1 MKLNLI
7 LFEEPLILVNLLNY
21 QNKIIVIMAEITR
34 VFDLLQLSVE
44 KYQKDDMVAAK
55 QNGHWEKYS
64 TERFVGLV
72 NQVST
77 GLIASGIKKDDK
89 IAIMSPNRPEWNIC
103 DFGIMQIGATQ
114 VPMYPTLAENDIKFI
129 LRDAEVKIVF
139 VSDSILYEK
148 LNSVRKK
155 EKLDL
160 KIFSFDKIEGVPYWM
175 ELSELAD
182 RSEPIDLQIYRDRIL
197 PTDLL
202 TLIYTSGTTG
212 TPKGVMLT
220 HDNLVSNCIASSVM
234 YPKNFSKALSFL
246 PLSHIFERMVFYMY
260 FYLGISIYYAQSMD
274 TIAADL
280 AEVKPHGFTTVPRLL
295 EKVYDRIVAKGAGLT
310 GIKKQ
315 LFFWALNLG
324 LKYEMDGKN
333 GVFYAIQLKIA
344 NKIIFNKWREALG
357 GQIMAIV
364 SGGAALQPRLARVFW
379 AANMPVLEGYGLT
392 ETSPVIAVNGLEPG
406 DAKFTT
412 VGKVIKDVVVKIA
425 GDGEI
430 LCKGP
435 NVMKGYYN
443 RPDLSDEVI
452 DKEGFFHTGDIGEL
466 LEGKYL
472 RITDRKKEIFKTAG
486 GKYIAPQVLENKFK
500 ESPYIEQVIV
510 IGENERFPAALILPS
525 FPAILAWCGRTNIPY
540 TTNEEMIKDQRV
552 IDKIQSVIDNFNKD
566 FGNWEQVKKFELLFN
581 EWSIDGGELTPK
593 LSLRRKMILQ
603 KYKTQVDNIY
613 RIA

>member
-64 TERFVGLV
+64 TKRFVGLV

-129 LRDAEVKIVF
+129 LKDAEVKIVF
-139 VSDSILYEK
+139 VSDIILYEK
-148 LNSVRKK
+148 LNSVKKK
-155 EKLDL
+155 EQLDL

-197 PTDLL
+197 PSDLL

-295 EKVYDRIVAKGAGLT
+295 EKVYDRIVAKGADLT

-333 GVFYAIQLKIA
+333 GIFYEFQLKIA

-425 GDGEI
+425 DDGEI

-435 NVMKGYYN
+435 NLMKGYYN

-525 FPAILAWCGRTNIPY
+525 FPALSAWCARTNIPY
-540 TTNEEMIKDQRV
+540 TTNQEMIKDQRV
-552 IDKIQSVIDNFNKD
+552 IDKIQSVIDRFNKD
-566 FGNWEQVKKFELLFN
+566 FGNWEQVKKFELLVN
-581 EWSIDGGELTPK
+581 EWSIDGTELTPK
-593 LSLRRKMILQ
+593 LSLRRKAILQ

>member
-1 MKLNLI
+1 
-7 LFEEPLILVNLLNY
+7 
-21 QNKIIVIMAEITR
+21 MAEITR

-44 KYQKDDMVAAK
+44 KHQKEDMVAAK
-55 QNGHWEKYS
+55 QDGVWQKYS
-64 TERFVGLV
+64 TDRFVGLV
-72 NQVST
+72 NAVSS

-129 LRDAEVKIVF
+129 LKDAEVKVVF
-139 VSDSILYEK
+139 VSDKILYDK
-148 LNSVRKK
+148 LNKVRTQDA
-155 EKLDL
+155 LDFR
-160 KIFSFDKIEGVPYWM
+160 IFSFDQIEGVPYWM
-175 ELSELAD
+175 ELSEIAD
-182 RSEPIDLQIYRDRIL
+182 RSEPIDLQMYRDRIL
-197 PTDLL
+197 PSDLL

-220 HDNLVSNCIASSVM
+220 HQNLVTNCIASSVM
-234 YPKNFSKALSFL
+234 YPKGFSKALSFL

-260 FYLGISIYYAQSMD
+260 FYLGISIYYAQSME

-280 AEVKPHGFTTVPRLL
+280 IEVKPHGFTTVPRLL
-295 EKVYDRIVAKGAGLT
+295 EKIYDRIVAKGAELK
-310 GIKKQ
+310 GIKRQ

-324 LKYEMDGKN
+324 LNYELDGKN
-333 GVFYAIQLKIA
+333 GAFYEFQLKIA

-357 GQIMAIV
+357 GNIKAIV

-379 AANMPVLEGYGLT
+379 AAKMPVLEGYGLT

-412 VGKVIKDVVVKIA
+412 VGKVIKDVEVKIA
-425 GDGEI
+425 ADGEI

-452 DKEGFFHTGDIGEL
+452 DKDGFFHTGDIGEI
-466 LEGKYL
+466 LEGEYL

-525 FPAILAWCGRTNIPY
+525 FPALSGWCAKMDIPF
-540 TTNEEMIKDQRV
+540 TSNEDMVKDQRV
-552 IDKIQSVIDNFNKD
+552 IDKIQSVIDHFNRD
-566 FGNWEQVKKFELLFN
+566 FGNWEQVKKFELLAN
-581 EWSIDGGELTPK
+581 DWSIDGGELTPK
-593 LSLRRKMILQ
+593 LSLKRKVILQ
-603 KYKTQVDNIY
+603 KYKTQVDKIY
-613 RIA
+613 NNA

>member
-1 MKLNLI
+1 
-7 LFEEPLILVNLLNY
+7 
-21 QNKIIVIMAEITR
+21 MAEITR

-55 QNGHWEKYS
+55 ENGLWIKYS

-72 NQVST
+72 NAVSS
-77 GLIASGIKKDDK
+77 GLIASGIKKNDK

-139 VSDSILYEK
+139 VSDKILYEK
-148 LNSVRKK
+148 LNNVRTL
-155 EKLDL
+155 EELDF

-175 ELSELAD
+175 ELSEIAG
-182 RSEPIDLQIYRDRIL
+182 RSEPVDLQIYRDRIL
-197 PTDLL
+197 PGDLL

-220 HDNLVSNCIASSVM
+220 HDNLVSNCIASSGM

-246 PLSHIFERMVFYMY
+246 PLSHIFERMVLYMY
-260 FYLGISIYYAQSMD
+260 FYLGIAVYYAQSMD

-280 AEVKPHGFTTVPRLL
+280 LEVKPHGFTTVPRLL
-295 EKVYDRIVAKGAGLT
+295 EKVYDRIVAKGAELT

-324 LKYEMDGKN
+324 LKYEMDGQN
-333 GVFYAIQLKIA
+333 GAFYEFQLKIA
-344 NKIIFNKWREALG
+344 NKIIFKKWREALG
-357 GQIMAIV
+357 GNIMAIV

-392 ETSPVIAVNGLEPG
+392 ETSPVIAVNGLDPG
-406 DAKFTT
+406 AAKFTT
-412 VGKVIKDVVVKIA
+412 VGKVIKDVEVRIA
-425 GDGEI
+425 EDGEI

-452 DKEGFFHTGDIGEL
+452 DKDGFFHTGDIGEL
-466 LEGKYL
+466 LDGKYL

-500 ESPYIEQVIV
+500 ESPYIEQVMV
-510 IGENERFPAALILPS
+510 IGENERFPAALIFPS
-525 FPAILAWCGRTNIPY
+525 FPALSAWCTRADIAY
-540 TTNEEMIKDQRV
+540 TTNEAMIKDQRV
-552 IDKIQSVIDNFNKD
+552 IDKIQSVIDHFNQD
-566 FGNWEQVKKFELLFN
+566 FGNWEKVKKFELLVN
-581 EWSIDGGELTPK
+581 EWSIDGAELTPK
-593 LSLRRKMILQ
+593 LSLKRKIILQ
-603 KYKTQVDNIY
+603 KYKLQVEKIY
-613 RIA
+613 RNE